1 MELASFPRQFA
12 RTRRFSLGVPQRF
25 TVSPDGKRVLFTRS
39 VSGTDARSLL
49 WLYEN
54 GAERLLAGGDE
65 DGTGTGTGDGIGTGD
80 RSGAGIGA
88 GAGIGS
94 YATDR
99 HARVAA
105 YTRDGALWTV
115 GTDGGGDGGAPRRLP
130 VPGPVTDPRPSPD
143 GTLIAYVRDGALR
156 VVRADGTADRVLAE
170 PESPEITYG
179 LPDHVARESIGRT
192 RAFWWSPDGTALLV
206 ARVDA
211 SMVRRWYVGDPA
223 DPARPPRAVRYP
235 AAGTANTETSL
246 RLVTVGGDQTPVA
259 LPRTA
264 PESGDDAPAAPGTWR
279 DGAFDYLL
287 RADWDGAA
295 PVVTVQTRDQRT
307 VWVLRVDPSTGA
319 VQPLSRHTDDAWVE
333 FPPGTPLHTAS
344 GAAVLPYVSGDAYG
358 IRIGDVPSPAGLQVR
373 AVLGAV
379 GERVFFTA
387 TEEPTETHVWS
398 YTPSDLP
405 ADGPSDG
412 PDPRFVR
419 LTDLPG
425 VHTAT
430 VGGDTT
436 GGETLVLDSRTP
448 TAHTVT
454 VVRGGEAVG
463 RIAVLTERPVVTP
476 APIPLVLGERES
488 RGQLHLPSW
497 YEPGSGR
504 LPVLLSPYAGPGM
517 QVVTRAGSWHSAARQ
532 WFAEQGFAVL
542 VVDGRGTPGRG
553 VAWQQA
559 IIGDRLTPVLD
570 DQIDALHAAAERYD
584 GALDLTRVGIRGWS
598 FSGYLAAGAVLR
610 RPDVFHAA
618 VAGASVTD
626 RRLYDTYWE
635 ERYLGHPDI
644 QPEGYARSSLL
655 PYPSEANGPHGPND
669 VNGASNLN
677 GPNDV
682 NGPSGPNAPVPP
694 LLLVHGLLDDNVFP
708 LHTLRLS
715 AALLAAGR
723 PHSVLPLPGTG
734 HLVNREGT
742 ADALLLREL
751 AFFREALG
759 AGVPPA
765 GKSTAD

>member
-1 MELASFPRQFA
+1 MELAAFPRQFA

-25 TVSPDGKRVLFTRS
+25 TVSPDGERVLFTRS
-39 VSGTDARSLL
+39 VSGTDARILL
-49 WLYEN
+49 WVYEN
-54 GAERLLAGGDE
+54 GAERLLAGGD
-65 DGTGTGTGDGIGTGD
+65 GD
-80 RSGAGIGA
+80 RAGAKTGAGAGIGS
-88 GAGIGS
+88 GSGIGS

-115 GTDGGGDGGAPRRLP
+115 ETVGGDTTPRRLP

-156 VVRADGTADRVLAE
+156 VVRDDGTADRALAE
-170 PESPEITYG
+170 PESPDVTYG
-179 LPDHVARESIGRT
+179 LPDHTARESIGRT

-206 ARVDA
+206 ARVDT
-211 SMVRRWYVGDPA
+211 SMVRRWHVGDPA

-235 AAGTANTETSL
+235 AAGTANAETSL
-246 RLVTVGGDQTPVA
+246 LLITVGGDRTPVA

-264 PESGDDAPAAPGTWR
+264 PEPGGAPAAPGTWR
-279 DGAFDYLL
+279 DGAFEYLL

-319 VQPLSRHTDDAWVE
+319 VRPLSRHTDDAWVE
-333 FPPGTPLHTAS
+333 FPPGTPLHTGS
-344 GAAVLPYVSGDAYG
+344 GTAVLPYIRGDAYG

-387 TEEPTETHVWS
+387 SEEPTETHVWS
-398 YTPSDLP
+398 YTPSATP
-405 ADGPSDG
+405 SAGPSHG

-419 LTDLPG
+419 LTDVPG

-430 VGGDTT
+430 VGGDNDNGATV
-436 GGETLVLDSRTP
+436 VLDSRTP
-448 TAHTVT
+448 AAHTVT
-454 VVRGGEAVG
+454 VVRGGEPAG
-463 RIAVLTERPVVTP
+463 RIAVLTERPLVTP
-476 APIPLVLGERES
+476 APVPLVLGARES

-497 YEPGSGR
+497 YEPGAGP

-517 QVVTRAGSWHSAARQ
+517 QVVNRAGAWHSVVRQ
-532 WFAEQGFAVL
+532 WFAEHGFAVL

-553 VAWQQA
+553 VAWQRA
-559 IIGDRLTPVLD
+559 ITGDRLTPVLD
-570 DQIDALHAAAERYD
+570 DQIDALHATAARYD

-618 VAGASVTD
+618 VAGAPVTD

-635 ERYLGHPDI
+635 ERYLGHPDSR
-644 QPEGYARSSLL
+644 PEGYARSSLL
-655 PYPSEANGPHGPND
+655 PYPSDANGTGT
-669 VNGASNLN
+669 
-677 GPNDV
+677 
-682 NGPSGPNAPVPP
+682 PVRP

-734 HLVNREGT
+734 HLVAREGT

-751 AFFREALG
+751 AFFREALA
-759 AGVPPA
+759 AGGRPA
-765 GKSTAD
+765 AESAAR